1 MDYHGQKLSERV
13 YWILTI
19 VLGTVFWVVGY
30 VMGNFNVTVYGWFCS
45 LVLAL
50 LLCIPDW
57 PIYNS
62 QPVEWLKEIK
72 STKSNKKTKAR

>member
-1 MDYHGQKLSERV
+1 
-13 YWILTI
+13 
-19 VLGTVFWVVGY
+19 
-30 VMGNFNVTVYGWFCS
+30 MGSFNVTVYGWFCS

-62 QPVEWLKEIK
+62 HPVEWLKEIK
-72 STKSNKKTKAR
+72 KPSNKSTKKVK